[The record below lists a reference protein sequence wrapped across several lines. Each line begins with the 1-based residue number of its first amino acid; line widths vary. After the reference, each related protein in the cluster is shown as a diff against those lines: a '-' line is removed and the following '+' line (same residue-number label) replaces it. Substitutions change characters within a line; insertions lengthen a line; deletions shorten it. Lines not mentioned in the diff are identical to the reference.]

1 MSRTQAK
8 TEARILRPAK
18 SAMQS
23 GRQRTRAWVLE
34 FEPEAAKAADPL
46 MGWAGST
53 DTQSQ
58 VRLQFPSRDAAVAF
72 AEKNGLSYTVQDPRK
87 RRVRPKSYA
96 KNFIPETA
104 GPKRRDDRGGRP

>member
-1 MSRTQAK
+1 MTK
-8 TEARILRPAK
+8 ARIFRPAK
-18 SAMQS
+18 TAMQS
-23 GRQRTRAWVLE
+23 GRGRTRTWVLE

-53 DTQSQ
+53 DTRGQ
-58 VRLQFPSRDAAVAF
+58 VRLKFPSRDAAVAF

-96 KNFIPETA
+96 DNFIPKTA
-104 GPKRRDDRGGRP
+104 G